1 MPSTAALSIQ
11 FLPRHVSTSEIVAL
25 AQALVIV
32 LSLITWTAANGQPG
46 EAVEQSRIVEVIVN
60 SRHRD
65 ENLQAVPAAVSVLN
79 SNLLDSAYTINTRQL
94 SELIPSLYYN
104 SANPRNT
111 AYTIRGLGSSTLS
124 ISAANDGIEP
134 GVGFYVD
141 QVYHGRPATASF
153 DFTDIE
159 RVEVLRGPQGTL
171 FGKNTTGGAIH
182 ITSRMP
188 AFEPEITGE
197 ASLGSNH
204 FIQARGAVTGPLS
217 ERLAGRLSAQI
228 SKRDGVLRNV
238 RTGKDLNEIDNFAL
252 RGQLL
257 FQVSP
262 TLSLRL
268 TADASDQSAACCTQS
283 FLRIGKSQRSAAR
296 QFPALAAG
304 LGYEPPS
311 RDVYERLVDIDIEPM
326 IDTQDGGI
334 SLIADKQIGDGQL
347 TSITA
352 WRYWDWD
359 VGNDR
364 DFTGIPIQ
372 TVQRIPSRQ
381 DQISQEIRYASDA
394 DQRLRHVSGI
404 FFFAQSIAGNL
415 TSIYGSEAAYWLLN
429 QAAFSVPIPR
439 NLLDGYGQTGRSQFD
454 MRSYAAFAELNYDL
468 SSQLIATFGL
478 RYTAEDKQGRYATE
492 VSGGPGLA
500 GLNETTVA
508 ELRRA
513 KLSIFRPQRYSA
525 EDSGGNFSGRGN
537 LAWHVSDNFM
547 SYFGVAYGHK
557 SGGLNMSGLPLD
569 AVNQPA
575 LSTAVIDD
583 ERNASVELGIKTTL
597 LEGRA
602 TLNLAAFH
610 TTVGDYQTNIV
621 SSLETAA
628 LRSYPSNIPEVRVQG
643 VEADV
648 MVASLDGLTVRAS
661 LAYADGIHK
670 AYAMGPCPLELQSA
684 ATVACNLS
692 GTRLP
697 GLSRL
702 AGSIVLDYRIALG
715 SGEFVLHM
723 NTSARSGYNNDT
735 AGSQFTKIA
744 GYSATNASLGYQFQ
758 NGWLVDVFARNLL
771 NKDYITALTV
781 QTGNSGLILGLPSD
795 PRQVG
800 VSLRLNK

>member
-1 MPSTAALSIQ
+1 MASAAAIILCLCRRFRASARGAVA
-11 FLPRHVSTSEIVAL
+11 PAL
-25 AQALVIV
+25 ATLLLLVT
-32 LSLITWTAANGQPG
+32 STAANGQPG
-46 EAVEQSRIVEVIVN
+46 EAVEDSRIVEVIVS

-65 ENLQAVPAAVSVLN
+65 ENLQAVPAGVSVLN
-79 SNLLDSAYTINTRQL
+79 STLLDSAYTISTRQL
-94 SELIPSLYYN
+94 SELIPSLHYN

-182 ITSRMP
+182 IISRMP

-197 ASLGSNH
+197 ASLGNNH
-204 FIQARGAVTGPLS
+204 FIQTRGAVTGPLS

-238 RTGKDLNEIDNFAL
+238 RTGNDLNAL
-252 RGQLL
+252 NNYAWRAQLL
-257 FQVSP
+257 FEVSP

-268 TADASDQSAACCTQS
+268 TADASDQNAACCTQN

-296 QFPALAAG
+296 QFPALAGG

-311 RDVYERLVDIDIEPM
+311 RDVYERLVDVDIEPM

-334 SLIADKQIGDGQL
+334 SLIADKQIGEGQV
-347 TSITA
+347 TSISA

-404 FFFAQSIAGNL
+404 FYFAQSVGGNP
-415 TSIYGSEAAYWLLN
+415 TSIYGPEAAYWLLN
-429 QAAFSVPIPR
+429 QAAFNVQIPR
-439 NLLDGYGQTGRSQFD
+439 NLLDGYGQAGRSQFD
-454 MRSYAAFAELNYDL
+454 MNSYAVFGEINYDL
-468 SSQLIATFGL
+468 TSQLIATLGL
-478 RYTAEDKQGRYATE
+478 RYTAEEKQGSYVTD
-492 VSGGPGLA
+492 VTGGPSLA
-500 GLNETTVA
+500 GLSATTVA

-513 KLSIFRPQRYSA
+513 RLSILRPQSYDA
-525 EDSGGNFSGRGN
+525 EDRGGNFSGRGN
-537 LAWHVSDNFM
+537 LAWHVSDNLM
-547 SYFGVAYGHK
+547 SYVGVAYGHK

-569 AVNQPA
+569 AANLPA

-602 TLNLAAFH
+602 TLNIAAYH

-628 LRSYPSNIPEVRVQG
+628 LRSYPSNIPAVRVQG
-643 VEADV
+643 LEADV
-648 MVASLDGLTVRAS
+648 MLAILDGLTVRAS

-684 ATVACNLS
+684 ATVACHLS

-702 AGSIVLDYRIALG
+702 AGSLVLDYHIALG

-723 NTSARSGYNNDT
+723 NTSARSAYNNDT

-781 QTGNSGLILGLPSD
+781 QTGNSGLILGLPGD